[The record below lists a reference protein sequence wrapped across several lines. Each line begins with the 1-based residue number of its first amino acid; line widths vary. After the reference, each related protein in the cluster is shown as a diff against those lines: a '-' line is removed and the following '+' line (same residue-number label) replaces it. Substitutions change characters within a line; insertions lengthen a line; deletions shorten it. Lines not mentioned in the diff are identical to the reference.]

1 MVFCQELLIN
11 YIEYM
16 FANFLGRFSHDLGID
31 LGTKNTLVYMNDK
44 GIVINEPSVVAIN
57 KRTNEILEVGE
68 AANRMVGKTPGHIEA
83 IKPLV
88 DGVISDFEVTE
99 KMLKYFITKVHQENF
114 ALIPRPRVVIGIP
127 LDLTEVE
134 RKAVEDAAKSAG
146 ARKVYLIEEAMAAAI
161 GAHLPVIDATA
172 TMVVDIGG
180 GSSEIA
186 VISLGGVVTWK
197 SLRLAGNE
205 FDNNIIEYIRE
216 EFNILIGEQIAESI
230 KIKIGSAM
238 PLDEPKEMEVRGRDL
253 ITGLPKA
260 IIVNDVQIREAL
272 SRTVS
277 KITDNIKTILETT
290 PPELVSDIYERG
302 IFLSGG
308 GALLRGLDKAISLA
322 AKIPVKIA
330 EDPLTCVVRGTGY
343 LLENKELFEKV
354 KQIVKSRNL
363 SIYEQ
368 LEEIKPIDTVST
380 DTTLQQAREIKTQR
394 IKQSI
399 KETIK
404 SLINENI
411 NPTKYKVNK
420 RTGISF
426 ITLNKYYQLILDEVT
441 NEKIIKTT
449 I

>member
-1 MVFCQELLIN
+1 
-11 YIEYM
+11 M
-16 FANFLGRFSHDLGID
+16 FSKFIGKFSHDLGID
-31 LGTKNTLVYMNDK
+31 LGTKNTLVYVTDK

-99 KMLKYFITKVHQENF
+99 KMLKYFINKVHQEHF

-134 RKAVEDAAKSAG
+134 RKAVEDAARSAG

-161 GAHLPVIDATA
+161 GAHLPVTDATA

-180 GSSEIA
+180 GSTEIA

-230 KIKIGSAM
+230 KVKIGSAM

-260 IIVNDVQIREAL
+260 IMINDIQVREAI
-272 SRTVS
+272 SRTIS
-277 KITDNIKTILETT
+277 KIVDNIKTILETT

-302 IFLSGG
+302 ITLSGG
-308 GALLRGLDKAISLA
+308 GALLRSLDKAISLA
-322 AKIPVKIA
+322 SKIPVKIA

-343 LLENKELFEKV
+343 LLGNKELLEKV
-354 KQIVKSRNL
+354 VLPSN
-363 SIYEQ
+363 S
-368 LEEIKPIDTVST
+368 S
-380 DTTLQQAREIKTQR
+380 
-394 IKQSI
+394 
-399 KETIK
+399 
-404 SLINENI
+404 
-411 NPTKYKVNK
+411 
-420 RTGISF
+420 
-426 ITLNKYYQLILDEVT
+426 
-441 NEKIIKTT
+441 EK
-449 I
+449 